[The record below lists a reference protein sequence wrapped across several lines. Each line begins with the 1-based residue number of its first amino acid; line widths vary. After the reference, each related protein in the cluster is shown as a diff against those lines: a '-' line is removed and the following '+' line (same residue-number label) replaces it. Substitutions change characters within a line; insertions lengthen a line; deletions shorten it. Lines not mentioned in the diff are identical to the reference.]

1 MSRSDRTTSGD
12 DGTVT
17 GALRIEPSVR
27 TLLRRLRPGDVA
39 VIDILDLDQQSAE
52 ALAARRPAAVVDVQS
67 AISGRYPTGGPRV
80 LLEADI
86 PLIDEVGG
94 GILGMKDGAQ
104 AAISGSQVLVGG
116 EVIAEGRRVTLDVLT
131 EAMVG
136 ATEGLRVQ
144 LATFTAN
151 AMDHVEREADTILDG
166 AGLPEVG
173 LDLDGRH
180 VVIIAPGLRH
190 REQLTAI
197 RRYVRDHRPILIA
210 VGEAADATLALAS
223 APHLI
228 IGDVDGVGDDALRSA
243 DRVLLHEP
251 RGGASG
257 QARVDALGLAH
268 SVSDSALSSVALAI
282 LMAHSGGASVIV
294 TVGVE
299 SSLQDY
305 LDTSQADASGTF
317 LARLQAGTSIVD
329 APAVAQVYRHRYSAW
344 TLALLVLSGLLALA
358 VAIAS
363 TPAGRAWVADLWTAA
378 TSWIGGT

>member
-1 MSRSDRTTSGD
+1 MSRSDRTTHAD

-52 ALAARRPAAVVDVQS
+52 EIAARRPAAVVDVKAS
-67 AISGRYPTGGPRV
+67 ISGRYPTGGPRV
-80 LLEADI
+80 LLEAGI

-94 GILGMKDGAQ
+94 AILGAKDGAG
-104 AAISGSQVLVGG
+104 ATVSGSQVLVDGT
-116 EVIAEGRRVTLDVLT
+116 VIAEGREVTADVLAD
-131 EAMVG
+131 AMQD
-136 ATEGLRVQ
+136 ATEGMRVQ

-166 AGLPEVG
+166 AGLPDVG
-173 LDLDGRH
+173 LDLEGRH
-180 VVIIAPGLRH
+180 VVVVAPGYRH
-190 REQLTAI
+190 REQIASI
-197 RRYVRDHRPILIA
+197 RRYIRDHRPILIA
-210 VGEAADATLALAS
+210 VGHAADATLELAS

-257 QARVDALGLAH
+257 QARIDALGLAH
-268 SVSDSALSSVALAI
+268 SVSDSALSSTALAI
-282 LMAHSGGASVIV
+282 LLAHNQGASVIV

-329 APAVAQVYRHRYSAW
+329 APALAQVYRHRYSPL
-344 TLALLVLSGLLALA
+344 TLVLLVVSGLLALA
-358 VAIAS
+358 AAVGS
-363 TPAGRAWVADLWTAA
+363 TPAGRAWAEDLWSTATA
-378 TSWIGGT
+378 WIGGA

>member
-1 MSRSDRTTSGD
+1 MSRSDRTTHAG

-27 TLLRRLRPGDVA
+27 ALLRRLRPGEVA

-52 ALAARRPAAVVDVQS
+52 EIAARRPGAVIDVKAS
-67 AISGRYPTGGPRV
+67 ISGRYPTGGPRV
-80 LLEADI
+80 LLEAGV
-86 PLIDEVGG
+86 PLIDEVGSA
-94 GILGMKDGAQ
+94 ILGAKDGAK
-104 AAISGSQVLVGG
+104 ATVSGSQVLVDGTVVADG
-116 EVIAEGRRVTLDVLT
+116 REVTDDVLAD
-131 EAMVG
+131 AMQD
-136 ATEGLRVQ
+136 ATEGMRVQ

-166 AGLPEVG
+166 AGLPDVG
-173 LDLDGRH
+173 LDLEGRH
-180 VVIIAPGLRH
+180 VVVVAPGFRH
-190 REQLTAI
+190 REQIASI
-197 RRYVRDHRPILIA
+197 RRYIRDHRPILIA
-210 VGEAADATLALAS
+210 VGHAADATLELAS

-257 QARVDALGLAH
+257 QARIDALGLAH
-268 SVSDSALSSVALAI
+268 TVSDSSLSSTALAI
-282 LMAHSGGASVIV
+282 LLAHTQGASVIV

-329 APAVAQVYRHRYSAW
+329 APALAQVYRHRYSPM
-344 TLALLVLSGLLALA
+344 TLVLLVVAGLVALGAA
-358 VAIAS
+358 VWS
-363 TPAGRAWVADLWTAA
+363 TPAGRAWAEDLWTMVN
-378 TSWIGGT
+378 SWIGGA

>member
-1 MSRSDRTTSGD
+1 MSRSDRTNRGD

-27 TLLRRLRPGDVA
+27 VLLRRLRPGDVA

-52 ALAARRPAAVVDVQS
+52 AIAARRPGAVIDVQS
-67 AISGRYPTGGPRV
+67 SISGRYPTGGPRV
-80 LLEADI
+80 LLEAGV

-94 GILGMKDGAQ
+94 AILGTKDGAQ
-104 AAISGSQVLVGG
+104 ATVTGAQVLIGDT
-116 EVIAEGRRVTLDVLT
+116 VIAEGRQVTPDVLT
-131 EAMVG
+131 DVMVG

-166 AGLPEVG
+166 AGLPDVG
-173 LDLDGRH
+173 LDIDGRH
-180 VVIIAPGLRH
+180 VVIVAPGFRH
-190 REQLTAI
+190 REQLASI
-197 RRYVRDHRPILIA
+197 RRYIRDHRPILIA
-210 VGEAADATLALAS
+210 VGDAADATLELAS

-228 IGDVDGVGDDALRSA
+228 IGDVEGVGDDALRSA

-251 RGGASG
+251 HGGASG

-268 SVSDSALSSVALAI
+268 TVSDSSLSSTALAI
-282 LMAHSGGASVIV
+282 LLAHSRGASVIV

-305 LDTSQADASGTF
+305 LDTSQPDASGTF

-329 APAVAQVYRHRYSAW
+329 APAVAQVYRHRYSGW
-344 TLALLVLSGLLALA
+344 TLVLLVVSGLLALA
-358 VAIAS
+358 VAISS
-363 TPAGRAWVADLWTAA
+363 TPAGRAWVEDLWTAA